1 MSPRNLDD
9 YARQG
14 YSRVPIVREVLA
26 DLDTPLS
33 AYRKLAAGPYSYLFE
48 SVQGGER
55 WGRYSIIGLPARE
68 VVRITGPRITVSDAD
83 GVVVEEIESDDPI
96 AWIEDYRLQ
105 YRAPDVPGLPRFN
118 GGLVGYFGY
127 DSVRYFEPRL
137 GPARGEDVLQVP
149 DILLMRSEEVVVF
162 DNLRGSLFLIV
173 HVSPEDPHAA
183 ASAETRLDELQ
194 RRLRAPLPEPEDQVY
209 GEPVDEND
217 FVSEFPRERH
227 AAAVEKIREYIL
239 AGDVMQVVPAQ
250 RMSCDFP
257 APAIDLYRALRYLN
271 PSPYMFYLDLED
283 FHIAGSSPEIL
294 TRVEDNQVT
303 VRPIAGTR
311 KRGATPQRDKEL
323 EEELLADPKE
333 IAEHLM
339 LIDLGRNDVGRVAEP
354 GQVRVTGNMEIE
366 RYSHVMHI
374 VSNVEGTLRK
384 GLGPLEVLAATFPA
398 GTLSGAPKIRAM
410 EIIDEVEPT
419 KRGVYGGAVGYIGF
433 NDDMDMAIA
442 IRTAVVKDGRLY
454 VQAGGGIVADSV
466 PELEW
471 KETMNKA
478 RAVFR
483 AVNMA
488 LGGLDL
494 GGANADGGT
503 Q

>member
-1 MSPRNLDD
+1 
-9 YARQG
+9 
-14 YSRVPIVREVLA
+14 
-26 DLDTPLS
+26 
-33 AYRKLAAGPYSYLFE
+33 
-48 SVQGGER
+48 
-55 WGRYSIIGLPARE
+55 
-68 VVRITGPRITVSDAD
+68 
-83 GVVVEEIESDDPI
+83 
-96 AWIEDYRLQ
+96 
-105 YRAPDVPGLPRFN
+105 
-118 GGLVGYFGY
+118 
-127 DSVRYFEPRL
+127 
-137 GPARGEDVLQVP
+137 
-149 DILLMRSEEVVVF
+149 
-162 DNLRGSLFLIV
+162 
-173 HVSPEDPHAA
+173 
-183 ASAETRLDELQ
+183 
-194 RRLRAPLPEPEDQVY
+194 
-209 GEPVDEND
+209 END
-217 FVSEFPRERH
+217 FVSEFPREQH

-294 TRVEDNQVT
+294 TRVEDDQVT

-466 PELEW
+466 PDLEW

-494 GGANADGGT
+494 GGANADRGNK
-503 Q
+503 